1 MAKKVLVL
9 LGTKKGAF
17 ILESDAERR
26 SWRLRGPYCETWP
39 MNHVVADP
47 ATGTI
52 YGGGGNEWFGP
63 AVWMSA
69 DLGATW
75 THSSEGLAYEA
86 GEQPIKSV
94 WSLAPGRGRLYAG
107 VEPAGL
113 FSSDDGGQAWEPVG
127 GLGEQPWRPGGSAG
141 GGGREG

>member
-75 THSSEGLAYEA
+75 KHSVARLAYEA
-86 GEQPIKSV
+86 GGQHIQIV
-94 WSLAPGRGRLYAG
+94 WSLP
-107 VEPAGL
+107 P
-113 FSSDDGGQAWEPVG
+113 
-127 GLGEQPWRPGGSAG
+127 G
-141 GGGREG
+141 GGGHDPGVGPHVPFTGPVA

>member
-1 MAKKVLVL
+1 MAKKILVLV
-9 LGTKKGAF
+9 GTKKGAF
-17 ILESDAERR
+17 IAESDEARKQW
-26 SWRLRGPYCETWP
+26 SLRGPFCETWP

-63 AVWMSA
+63 AVWKSD

-86 GEQPIKSV
+86 GAEPIKAV
-94 WSLAPGRGRLYAG
+94 WSLAAARWRSLCRRPAGRPVQERGPGTDMAASSTVCRNTRRGRTG
-107 VEPAGL
+107 TPA
-113 FSSDDGGQAWEPVG
+113 ARV
-127 GLGEQPWRPGGSAG
+127 
-141 GGGREG
+141 